1 MRRLP
6 GSWRPPGRMTALR
19 AVWVPLWIRHALAMP
34 CTFSTPRVA
43 RLKCF
48 RESPMS
54 CHRRRKN
61 FSQLRLKFFSQIVL
75 MKFITGVW
83 TYIVGN
89 IGRLLKE
96 GESCT
101 YHPHPG
107 CISTRASTAHPGYWA
122 RQRALREDHHSRA
135 QLRRRTLPRSSEQ
148 KESEEGVCMMGEG
161 TPRMTSVGPTGVGR
175 LNLNRGGLSRNC
187 EPPARSL
194 AAAARAR
201 VARTL
206 GGGGGASMAMRRAR
220 PCTG

>member
-1 MRRLP
+1 MAASGTNDGPESSVGAIVDSARACDAVHVLY
-6 GSWRPPGRMTALR
+6 PPC
-19 AVWVPLWIRHALAMP
+19 
-34 CTFSTPRVA
+34 CTPEMLS
-43 RLKCF
+43 
-48 RESPMS
+48 
-54 CHRRRKN
+54 RKPNVVSQAPEN